1 MHWLRH
7 VSDPD
12 ALVESVLSRVG
23 LDGADIRDP
32 YAVLK
37 ALKWSVH
44 PLPGAGPEDG
54 QTDECLRVV
63 RIRYQGSN
71 QCIYKA
77 VAHECGHVILLESG
91 HRFPHCEHCA
101 DRIGRAVCLGRD
113 GLRRRLKTESG
124 NDIATSLSWL
134 FLPAEVSQ
142 RIYEVR
148 AADVQRH
155 G

>member
-1 MHWLRH
+1 MYWLRH
-7 VSDPD
+7 ISDPD

-23 LDGADIRDP
+23 LDGADLRDP
-32 YAVLK
+32 YAVLA
-37 ALKWSVH
+37 ALRWSVH

-54 QTDECLRVV
+54 QTDEQQRLV
-63 RIRYQGSN
+63 RIRYVGSD
-71 QCIYKA
+71 QFIYK
-77 VAHECGHVILLESG
+77 VLAHECGHVILLESG

-124 NDIATSLSWL
+124 NDIVTSLAGL

-142 RIYEVR
+142 RIFEVR
-148 AADVQRH
+148 AYEGQRH